1 MAHFNLN
8 FRQVKGIIG
17 DHNYH
22 YKDLGEA
29 TFLANQ
35 VIGKSKMEKY
45 YLIISIMLNLI
56 ISINLNLNFHD

>member
-1 MAHFNLN
+1 MNHFNLT

-35 VIGKSKMEKY
+35 VIGKSKMEKSK
-45 YLIISIMLNLI
+45 LSNNKHKSKFKNI
-56 ISINLNLNFHD
+56 H